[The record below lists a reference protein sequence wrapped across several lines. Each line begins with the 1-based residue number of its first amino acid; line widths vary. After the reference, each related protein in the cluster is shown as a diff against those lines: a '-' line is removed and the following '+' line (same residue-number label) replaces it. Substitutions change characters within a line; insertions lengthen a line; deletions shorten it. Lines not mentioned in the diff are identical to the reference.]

1 MVAPVKPALSRAL
14 GADSWMW
21 ALAIANI
28 NEPVLGEINALSAFN
43 MSCSLFREQDGL
55 GAATE
60 TITLPALL
68 CETENYEA
76 KGATTYSMADLSVV
90 WRPQDAAGADGKKA
104 WEAMDDLAEGFLI
117 RRQGILATSDWLTGQ
132 FVDVIPA
139 QLAVKV
145 PGKTGTGADGVYNF
159 TVGVSVTG
167 QPAWNVPIL
176 AA

>member
-14 GADSWMW
+14 GADSWTW
-21 ALAIANI
+21 ALAVANI
-28 NEPVLGEINALSAFN
+28 AMPTVAEVTALSSFN
-43 MSCSLFREQDGL
+43 MSCSLFREQEGL

-60 TITLPALL
+60 TITLPPRL

-76 KGATTYSMADLSVV
+76 KGATTYSMADLSVS

-104 WEAMDDLAEGFLI
+104 WEAMVDLANGFLL
-117 RRQGILATSDWLTGQ
+117 RRQGILVATDWAAGQ
-132 FVDVIPA
+132 FIDVIPA

-145 PGKTGTGADGVYNF
+145 PTKTGTGADGVYNF

-167 QPAWNVPIL
+167 KPAWNKAIVV
-176 AA
+176 